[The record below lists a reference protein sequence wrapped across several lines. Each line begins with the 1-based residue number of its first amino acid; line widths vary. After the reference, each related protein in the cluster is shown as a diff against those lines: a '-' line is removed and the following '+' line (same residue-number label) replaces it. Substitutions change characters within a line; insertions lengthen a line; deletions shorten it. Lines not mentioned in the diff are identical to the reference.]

1 MKKVKQKTKRFLSMM
16 LAVMMLCT
24 SPMSVL
30 AEDLPAENVVVT
42 EVQDELLSGTEDTTT
57 EETIEAPVEAPAE
70 VPAEVPAEAPAENTD
85 NVEATAPEVT
95 EASADETAEPT
106 EATEVKTY
114 ANGLPS
120 TIEKGQTFTL
130 DQDYVM
136 ESGQWFEKIEGTL
149 EGNGHTITLTDK
161 PLANVVTE
169 SGVIQNLGVTS
180 ENVIESDK
188 TFGSMALTFSG
199 TIQNCYSTAKLKK
212 LGVND
217 VGGLVGTASGGLIQN
232 AYYIGEVYDKNDQK
246 STMYAGFFGAHNSAT
261 SIKNSCYDKSAVWG
275 VSCSFTAINSKTV
288 EKKSAEDF
296 RSGAANDILNTDLPD
311 IGFSWALPEDGSN
324 QGFPILV
331 KSGTDI
337 PETVDKSVL
346 EALIGECGSI
356 NAEGYTAESWNV
368 FAEALKQAKDVLD
381 NPDATKKDVDEA
393 IEKLQL
399 AKDGLKKEKP
409 TTPVAP
415 PEDASKIIH
424 IKTDKDLKGIKSS
437 EGKYYVLDND
447 IQLANGFGF
456 FNTIDFKGV
465 LDGQGHTITFNNN
478 SWLFQN
484 LSEEG
489 VLQNIHFTG
498 TIVPNDG
505 NGNGPVGQNFYGS
518 IINCYSDIKAGT
530 GSTVF
535 GFAKYMEGGNIVN
548 SVSLSTDVKDPFIGK
563 YTKGKVKNSYWLASS
578 ANTCVPQEALID
590 SSSKTEEE
598 MKSKDFIA
606 LLNANRGEHGTKWGQ
621 SSNGYPYFGVD
632 QDYNP
637 NKPDFP
643 ANENTVVFEFKNGTK
658 EEIVNQTLEL
668 SLDEVDA
675 SHIAGNFKIEDL
687 DKNDRVSWELQDV
700 KPANCMLIGADQG
713 MLSVDAK
720 GTANV
725 KATVTKANGEQKA
738 SWVKVIVTEKKL
750 EAIQLFVDD
759 KEVTDKNTTVQGS
772 ELKKIQVRAKY
783 EGEKDFVPASSTR
796 FTYKADNTDLIK
808 QLEGSSE
815 FRFRKPGT
823 TTVHVVSKVNGNIK
837 AKAEFTSEYVP
848 AKSVKPAPSGVEII
862 HGRNANDPDHYA
874 FLPNRS
880 GVIVEPANAS
890 YADNW
895 TVSSDDPKIAEYLD
909 SMVKGY
915 VPYQAGTV
923 TYTAKIKQVDP
934 KTQKESEI
942 TGTSQ
947 VTYKYQNPLTKV
959 TLENSKISMKS
970 FTEQPLDLK
979 FEGELSDK
987 GWSVTYPEFSWSYDK
1002 EGIVK
1007 VFKKEAGY
1015 WKNDKQWEGTPD
1027 YLKFV
1032 TSDKYYLEAEGEGT
1046 VTVTGTP
1053 LDKTNK
1059 IEPIQFTVEVSA
1071 GDAPTVNI
1079 DELVEKGL
1087 NGAKAHM
1094 DSLAPA
1100 HGYKY
1105 PDADWYIYNALR
1117 AKDTI
1122 PEDKLE
1128 AYYQSVV
1135 NAVNKW
1141 EPNKKPTDIART
1153 AIVLSIMNKDIT
1165 KVGNKNLAE
1174 MLYHHPNLS
1183 SGSNELS
1190 WALLALDAK
1199 KTEIPNGDNWSREKI
1214 IDGLLTFQNPKD
1226 GGFGLN
1232 NNTESGVDTTAMALQ
1247 ALAPYRSGNER
1258 VNKAIEDGLSYLKG
1272 SLSDAY
1278 DTGTSEGTA
1287 QLLLTLTV
1295 LKEDPLSPEYGKPHK
1310 NIITGLMDYY
1320 VETESGKGFRHDKTN
1335 KKINDMASVQAY
1347 QALTAY
1353 VQYKNGEKTYWDLT
1367 ETEAPEETPSETDLL
1382 VQKGMKTAE
1391 AYLRKAN
1398 ENGFEYGDEWT
1409 VHALLRAGGKID
1421 ETILNQYYD
1430 SIVQNMPKVVEG
1442 NVATDYERIAIALQI
1457 MGKEIRD
1464 VGGHNLEEL
1473 IYNNKYLT
1481 GDLMNLTWALISL
1494 DMKNT
1499 QISKNVIARDTLI
1512 SNMKKFQIADNGGFS
1527 TSLIS
1532 PYPTVDVTCMVLQA
1546 LEPYKESNAEAK
1558 DMIEKAF
1565 QYLKNEWNGN
1575 RSNFVSSES
1584 YSQYILTLTTYKI
1597 DPLNSE
1603 YGTAED
1609 NAISYLMNNYYL
1621 EEGFFSNSF
1630 NKKINQKSNEQ
1641 AYEALTSYVQYK
1653 NGEETYWKLPS
1664 TEKPDPEP
1672 EKPDPEKPE
1681 PPAPEKPV
1689 EVGTV
1694 KLTIMDGF
1702 LKDQVRFIPV
1712 MDNKN
1717 ASLTLFGK
1725 EAFENMQS
1733 KLLSKEAVIPTKG
1746 MILNEEVTIY
1756 SNDTASSILQRVCK
1770 EKGIELKLR
1779 DLENY
1784 IEALDGLSEFSR
1796 GHESGWKY
1804 SVDGV
1809 FPTFGIK
1816 DCSVADGDVKNGSLI
1831 TVEYTNE
1838 GYGKDLE
1845 ENADLKSLN
1854 ITGGKLVEE
1863 FKRDQYEYNIEAIE
1877 ELIFTPQMHNRYSL
1891 VTIESDG
1898 KTYDAGDEVPVKDGA
1913 VITLTSK
1920 KNVRG
1925 EDVKTYTFTVKKTD
1939 KDVIPWIPLE
1949 PANPIEKPGDQEK
1962 PDEPEKITQLVDKK
1976 YGIAVAG
1983 EDLVEGVELKVK
1995 KLGKDDEDVKRM
2007 RKEIPSSK
2015 SVFRLFDI
2023 KLVKDGNELE
2033 VTEPLTISIPVGK
2046 KYDGETLKVLHCMSD
2061 KVETLTGKV
2070 EHGIITFQTN
2080 SLSSFGVVVDTVKL
2094 ADNSNTN
2101 GGPNGG
2107 GKPAAGGARP
2117 TGGAA
2122 AKTGDTAQSTVWMTM
2137 LLLSAGV
2144 VLFASKRRKE
2154 K

>member
-1 MKKVKQKTKRFLSMM
+1 MEEIMKKVKQNTKRFLSMM

-30 AEDLPAENVVVT
+30 AEDLPADNVVVT
-42 EVQDELLSGTEDTTT
+42 EVQDELLSGTEGTTT
-57 EETIEAPVEAPAE
+57 EEAVETPVEAPAE
-70 VPAEVPAEAPAENTD
+70 VPEQSTTENTE
-85 NVEATAPEVT
+85 NVEETETTEAT
-95 EASADETAEPT
+95 EASAEETAE
-106 EATEVKTY
+106 AAEVKTY

-120 TIEKGQTFTL
+120 TIAAGETFTL
-130 DQDYVM
+130 EQDYVM

-149 EGNGHTITLTDK
+149 DGNGHTITLTDK

-169 SGVIQNLGVTS
+169 TGVIQNLGVTS
-180 ENVIESDK
+180 ENVIDYNG
-188 TFGSMALTFSG
+188 TFGSMAVTFSG
-199 TIQNCYSTAKLKK
+199 TIQNCYSTAKIK
-212 LGVND
+212 LTAIFGEVAGIAGTAN
-217 VGGLVGTASGGLIQN
+217 GGLVQNSYFAGTVKGALSGYGGFIAVN
-232 AYYIGEVYDKNDQK
+232 NSETTNVKNC
-246 STMYAGFFGAHNSAT
+246 
-261 SIKNSCYDKSAVWG
+261 CYEETANNVAAPAWG
-275 VSCSFTAINSKTV
+275 NKPVLAENV
-288 EKKSAEDF
+288 EKKSLNDF
-296 RSGAANDILNTDLPD
+296 KSGAVNDILNTDIPD
-311 IGFSWALPEDGSN
+311 LGFSWALPEDGSN

-331 KSGTDI
+331 KGGTDI

-346 EALIGECGSI
+346 EVLIGECGSI

-368 FAEALKQAKDVLD
+368 FAEALKQANDVFA

-424 IKTDKDLKGIKSS
+424 IKTDKDLKGIKAS
-437 EGKYYVLDND
+437 EGQYYVLDND
-447 IQLANGFGF
+447 IQLGKIYFS
-456 FNTIDFKGV
+456 TVDFKGV
-465 LDGQGHTITFNNN
+465 LDGKGHTITFNNN
-478 SWLFQN
+478 SWLFQH

-498 TIVPNDG
+498 TIVQNDQT
-505 NGNGPVGQNFYGS
+505 GNGPVGQNFYGS

-530 GSTVF
+530 GSTAF
-535 GFAKYMEGGNIVN
+535 SFAKHMKGGNIVN
-548 SVSLSTDVKDPFIGK
+548 SVSLSTDVKDPLVGE
-563 YTKGKVKNSYWLASS
+563 YTNGKVKNSYWLSSS

-590 SSSKTEEE
+590 SFSKTEEE
-598 MKSKDFIA
+598 MKSKDFVA
-606 LLNANRGEHGTKWGQ
+606 LLNANRGEHGTIWGQ
-621 SSNGYPYFGVD
+621 SSNGYPYFGED

-637 NKPDFP
+637 DKPDFP

-658 EEIVNQTLEL
+658 EEIVNQTLEI

-750 EAIQLFVDD
+750 EAIKLYVDN
-759 KEVTDKNTTVQGS
+759 KEVTGKNTIVQGS
-772 ELKKIQVRAKY
+772 EEKKIEVKARY
-783 EGEKDFVPASSTR
+783 EGEKEFVPASSTR
-796 FTYKADNTDLIK
+796 FEYKAEDTDLIK
-808 QLEGSSE
+808 QLAGSSVFQ
-815 FRFRKPGT
+815 FRRPGT
-823 TTVHVVSKVNGNIK
+823 ASITVTSKINSTVK
-837 AKAEFTSEYVP
+837 ATAEFTSKYVP
-848 AKSVKPAPSGVEII
+848 VDSVKPAVSGEEII

-874 FLPNRS
+874 FLPNIT
-880 GVIVEPANAS
+880 GVIVSPINAS

-895 TVSSDDPKIAEYLD
+895 TVSSSNPEIAEYIG

-934 KTQKESEI
+934 NTKKESEI

-947 VTYKYQNPLTKV
+947 VTYKYQNPLTRV
-959 TLENSKISMKS
+959 ILENSKINMKS
-970 FTEQPLDLK
+970 FTEQLLDLK
-979 FEGELSDK
+979 FDGELSDQK
-987 GWSVTYPEFSWSYDK
+987 WSVTYPEMSWSYDK

-1007 VFKKEAGY
+1007 VFKKETGF
-1015 WKNDKQWEGTPD
+1015 WKKDNVEWEGAPD
-1027 YLKFV
+1027 YGSFV
-1032 TSDKYYLEAEGEGT
+1032 TSDKYYVEALNEGT

-1059 IEPIQFTVEVSA
+1059 IEPIKFTVEVSA
-1071 GDAPTVNI
+1071 GDTPTVNI

-1094 DSLAPA
+1094 DSLAPV

-1122 PEDKLE
+1122 SEDKLE
-1128 AYYQSVV
+1128 TYYQSVV
-1135 NAVNKW
+1135 NDVNKW

-1153 AIVLSIMNKDIT
+1153 AIVLSIMNMDIT

-1174 MLYHHPNLS
+1174 MLYNHPNLS

-1199 KTEIPNGDNWSREKI
+1199 KTEIPSGVTWSREKI
-1214 IDGLLTFQNPKD
+1214 IDELLTFQNPKD

-1247 ALAPYRSGNER
+1247 ALAPYRAENER

-1272 SLSDAY
+1272 SLSDTY

-1295 LKEDPLSPEYGKPHK
+1295 LKEDPLSPEYGKSHK

-1320 VETESGKGFRHDKTN
+1320 VETESGKGFRHDKSNN
-1335 KKINDMASVQAY
+1335 KLNNMSSLQSY

-1367 ETEAPEETPSETDLL
+1367 ETEAPEETPSQTDLL

-1391 AYLRKAN
+1391 AYLRKTN

-1442 NVATDYERIAIALQI
+1442 KVATDYERIAIALQI
-1457 MGKEIRD
+1457 MGKDIRD

-1473 IYNNKYLT
+1473 IYNNEPLDKQV
-1481 GDLMNLTWALISL
+1481 MNLAWALITL
-1494 DMKNT
+1494 DMKDT
-1499 QISKNVIARDTLI
+1499 QIPEGGQWKRNKII
-1512 SNMKKFQIADNGGFS
+1512 SALKQYQNAENGGFCVS
-1527 TSLIS
+1527 ADWGAS
-1532 PYPTVDVTCMVLQA
+1532 VDATCMVLQA

-1575 RSNFVSSES
+1575 RSSFLSSEN

-1603 YGTAED
+1603 YGTLED
-1609 NAISYLMNNYYL
+1609 NAISYLMNNYFL
-1621 EEGFFSNSF
+1621 EEGFFSNSY

-1664 TEKPDPEP
+1664 MEKPDPEP
-1672 EKPDPEKPE
+1672 EKPEPEKPE
-1681 PPAPEKPV
+1681 PPTPEKPV
-1689 EVGTV
+1689 EVGTI
-1694 KLTIMDGF
+1694 KLTIMDGI
-1702 LKDQVRFIPV
+1702 LKDQVRLVPV

-1796 GHESGWKY
+1796 GAESGWKY

-1816 DCSVADGDVKNGSLI
+1816 DCSVADGDIKNGSLI

-1845 ENADLKSLN
+1845 ENADLKSLD

-1863 FKRDQYEYNIEAIE
+1863 FKRDQYEYHIEATE
-1877 ELIFTPQMHNRYSL
+1877 DLIFTPQMYNRYSL
-1891 VTIESDG
+1891 VTIEADG
-1898 KTYDAGDEVPVKDGA
+1898 KLYDPGDKIPLKDGD
-1913 VITLTSK
+1913 VLTFTSK

-1925 EDVKTYTFTVKKTD
+1925 EDVKTYKFAV
-1939 KDVIPWIPLE
+1939 KDVL
-1949 PANPIEKPGDQEK
+1949 AHDKPIEKPED
-1962 PDEPEKITQLVDKK
+1962 PEKITQLVDKK
-1976 YGIAVAG
+1976 YGIAVEG

-2015 SVFRLFDI
+2015 SLYRRFDV

-2033 VTEPLTISIPVGK
+2033 LTNPLTISIPVGK
-2046 KYDGETLKVLHCMSD
+2046 KYDGDTLTVLHCMSD
-2061 KVETLTGKV
+2061 KVEKLTGKV

-2094 ADNSNTN
+2094 ADNANTN
-2101 GGPNGG
+2101 GGPNGNGG

-2117 TGGAA
+2117 TGSAA

-2144 VLFASKRRKE
+2144 ILLASKRRKE

>member
-1 MKKVKQKTKRFLSMM
+1 MEEIMKKVKQNTKRFLSMM

-30 AEDLPAENVVVT
+30 AEDLPADNVVVT
-42 EVQDELLSGTEDTTT
+42 EVQDELLSGTEGTTT
-57 EETIEAPVEAPAE
+57 EEAVETPVEAPAE
-70 VPAEVPAEAPAENTD
+70 VPEQSTTENTE
-85 NVEATAPEVT
+85 NVEETETTEAT
-95 EASADETAEPT
+95 EASAEETAE
-106 EATEVKTY
+106 AAEVKTY

-120 TIEKGQTFTL
+120 TIAAGETFTL
-130 DQDYVM
+130 EQDYVM

-149 EGNGHTITLTDK
+149 DGNGHTITLTDK

-169 SGVIQNLGVTS
+169 TGVIQNLGVTS
-180 ENVIESDK
+180 EDKIELSEIS
-188 TFGSMALTFSG
+188 GSMVVKFSG
-199 TIQNCYSTAKLKK
+199 TIQNCYSTAKLKIMSSQDIGGLIGTAK
-212 LGVND
+212 
-217 VGGLVGTASGGLIQN
+217 GGLVQN
-232 AYYIGEVYDKNDQK
+232 SYFMGDVFDSKNTEA
-246 STMYAGFFGAHNSAT
+246 TMYGGIFGQHENT
-261 SIKNSCYDKSAVWG
+261 PTVKNSCFSSTSMWG
-275 VSCSFTAINSKTV
+275 ISCSFSSLNKENV

-296 RSGAANDILNTDLPD
+296 KSGAVLDILNTNLPD
-311 IGFSWALPEDGSN
+311 LEFSWALPEDGSN

-331 KSGTDI
+331 KGGTVV
-337 PETVDKSVL
+337 PEKPDKSAL
-346 EALIGECGSI
+346 ESLIHECESMK
-356 NAEGYTAESWNV
+356 AEGYTADSWNT
-368 FAEALKQAKDVLD
+368 FADALKQAKDVFA
-381 NPDATKKDVDEA
+381 NPDATKTVVDEA
-393 IEKLQL
+393 TQQLQL

-415 PEDASKIIH
+415 PADASKIIH
-424 IKTDKDLKGIKSS
+424 ITEQADLQKKEVQNPGA
-437 EGKYYVLDND
+437 YCVLDND
-447 IQLANGFGF
+447 IILGKGYRAVFE
-456 FNTIDFKGV
+456 FNGV
-465 LDGQGHTITFNNN
+465 LDGNGHTITFKDNVDY
-478 SWLFQN
+478 LFQTIG
-484 LSEEG
+484 EEG
-489 VLQNIHFTG
+489 VVQNTHFTG
-498 TIVPNDG
+498 IVGSWDNS
-505 NGNGPVGQNFYGS
+505 GPLGYDLKGS
-518 IINCYSDIKAGT
+518 LINCYSDVNGQNAC
-530 GSTVF
+530 
-535 GFAKYMEGGNIVN
+535 GFAKRLSGGIVSN
-548 SVSLSTDVKDPFIGK
+548 SFSVSEGK
-563 YTKGKVKNSYWLASS
+563 AGVLFNSYKSGKLINTYWSNLANNP
-578 ANTCVPQEALID
+578 AQFPQEALVQ
-590 SSSKTEEE
+590 SSSKSEEE
-598 MKSKDFIA
+598 MKSKDFVA
-606 LLNANRGEHGTKWGQ
+606 FLNANRGEHGTIWGQ
-621 SSNGYPYFGVD
+621 SSNGYPYFGED

-637 NKPDFP
+637 DKPDFP

-658 EEIVNQTLEL
+658 EEIVNQTLEI

-750 EAIQLFVDD
+750 EAIKLYVDN
-759 KEVTDKNTTVQGS
+759 KEVTGKNTIVQGS
-772 ELKKIQVRAKY
+772 EEKKIEVKARY
-783 EGEKDFVPASSTR
+783 EGEKEFVPASSTR
-796 FTYKADNTDLIK
+796 FEYKAEDTDLIK
-808 QLEGSSE
+808 QLAGSSVFQ
-815 FRFRKPGT
+815 FRRPGT
-823 TTVHVVSKVNGNIK
+823 ASITVTSKINSTVK
-837 AKAEFTSEYVP
+837 ATAEFTSKYVP
-848 AKSVKPAPSGVEII
+848 VESVKPAVSGEEII

-874 FLPNRS
+874 FLPNIT
-880 GVIVEPANAS
+880 GVIVSPINAS

-895 TVSSDDPKIAEYLD
+895 TVSSSNPEIAEYIG

-934 KTQKESEI
+934 NTKKESEI

-947 VTYKYQNPLTKV
+947 VTYKYQNPLTRV
-959 TLENSKISMKS
+959 ILENSIINMKS
-970 FTEQPLDLK
+970 FTEQLLDLK
-979 FEGELSDK
+979 FDGELSDQK
-987 GWSVTYPEFSWSYDK
+987 WSVTYPEMSWSYDK

-1007 VFKKEAGY
+1007 VFKKETGF
-1015 WKNDKQWEGTPD
+1015 WKKDNVEWEGAPD
-1027 YLKFV
+1027 YGSFV
-1032 TSDKYYLEAEGEGT
+1032 TSDKYYVEALNEGT

-1059 IEPIQFTVEVSA
+1059 IEPIKFTVEVSA
-1071 GDAPTVNI
+1071 GDTPTVNI

-1122 PEDKLE
+1122 SEDKLE
-1128 AYYQSVV
+1128 TYYQSVV
-1135 NAVNKW
+1135 NDVNKW

-1153 AIVLSIMNKDIT
+1153 AIVLSIMNMDIT

-1174 MLYHHPNLS
+1174 MLYNHPNLS

-1199 KTEIPNGDNWSREKI
+1199 KTEIPSGVTWSREKI
-1214 IDGLLTFQNPKD
+1214 IDELLTFQNPKD

-1247 ALAPYRSGNER
+1247 ALAPYRAENER

-1272 SLSDAY
+1272 SLSDTY

-1320 VETESGKGFRHDKTN
+1320 VETESGKGFRHDKFNN
-1335 KKINDMASVQAY
+1335 KLNNMSSLQSY

-1367 ETEAPEETPSETDLL
+1367 ETEAPEETPSQTDLL

-1391 AYLRKAN
+1391 AYLRKTN

-1430 SIVQNMPKVVEG
+1430 SIVQSMPKVVEG
-1442 NVATDYERIAIALQI
+1442 KVATDYERIAIALQI
-1457 MGKEIRD
+1457 MGKDICD

-1473 IYNNKYLT
+1473 IYNNEPLDKQV
-1481 GDLMNLTWALISL
+1481 MNLAWALITL
-1494 DMKNT
+1494 DMKDT
-1499 QISKNVIARDTLI
+1499 QIPEGGQWKRNKII
-1512 SNMKKFQIADNGGFS
+1512 SALKQYQNAENGGFGVS
-1527 TSLIS
+1527 AEWGAS
-1532 PYPTVDVTCMVLQA
+1532 VDATCMVLQA

-1575 RSNFVSSES
+1575 RSSFLSSEN

-1603 YGTAED
+1603 YGTLED
-1609 NAISYLMNNYYL
+1609 NAISYLMNNYFL
-1621 EEGFFSNSF
+1621 EEGFFSNSY

-1664 TEKPDPEP
+1664 MEKPDPEP
-1672 EKPDPEKPE
+1672 EKP
-1681 PPAPEKPV
+1681 V
-1689 EVGTV
+1689 EVGTI
-1694 KLTIMDGF
+1694 KLTIMDGI
-1702 LKDQVRFIPV
+1702 LKDQVRLVPV

-1770 EKGIELKLR
+1770 EKAIELKLR

-1796 GHESGWKY
+1796 GAESGWKY

-1816 DCSVADGDVKNGSLI
+1816 DCSVADGDIKNGSLI

-1845 ENADLKSLN
+1845 ENADLKSLD

-1863 FKRDQYEYNIEAIE
+1863 FKRDQYEYHIEATE
-1877 ELIFTPQMHNRYSL
+1877 DLIFTPQMYNRYSL
-1891 VTIESDG
+1891 VTIEADG
-1898 KTYDAGDEVPVKDGA
+1898 KLYNPGDKIPLKDGD

-1925 EDVKTYTFTVKKTD
+1925 EDVKTYKFAV
-1939 KDVIPWIPLE
+1939 KDVL
-1949 PANPIEKPGDQEK
+1949 AH
-1962 PDEPEKITQLVDKK
+1962 DEPEKITQLVDKK
-1976 YGIAVAG
+1976 YGIAVEG

-2015 SVFRLFDI
+2015 SLYRRFDV

-2033 VTEPLTISIPVGK
+2033 LTNPLTISIPVGK
-2046 KYDGETLKVLHCMSD
+2046 KYDGETLTVLHCMSD
-2061 KVETLTGKV
+2061 KVEKLTGKV

-2094 ADNSNTN
+2094 ADNANTN
-2101 GGPNGG
+2101 GGPNGNGG

-2117 TGGAA
+2117 TGSAA

-2144 VLFASKRRKE
+2144 ILLASKRRKE